1 MPKKNSRTPLSE
13 THPHLAE
20 EADGWDPKS
29 FHADGYSIR
38 KWKCK
43 IGHTYQ
49 VDIISRTRKNQ
60 GCPFCSGHRV
70 LAGFNDLATTNPE
83 LAKEIL
89 EGDPTKFTRGS
100 DTRFTWICV
109 KKHTWKT
116 SIGNRALRGTGCPIC
131 YEESRGFVSKQRREA
146 NIKKTNLKT
155 EYPEIALEAYGWDPQ
170 SVSSSSEEKLSWKCP
185 NGHIWTSKPY
195 YRTRKN
201 QKCKI
206 CSGQE
211 ILPGFNDLATLYPA
225 LAKQMLNDD
234 PSKVSRANQKKFKWV
249 CSNNH
254 QWEAT
259 VANRA
264 LRGSACPYC
273 SGSKILPGVND
284 LLTKSPQLALQA
296 HNWDPAQV
304 FANSHKKMKWKCK
317 LGHIFTASP
326 SARQADKTDGCRVCR
341 KIELQKGVNDLL
353 TTHPQVA
360 AEASGWDP
368 SLVFSGETKKRN
380 WMCEKGHQWLATPS
394 ARTKF
399 SQGKRIKKPTGCPVC
414 SNKKVVH
421 GINDLSTSHPE
432 LSIEAVGWSPE
443 KFTAG
448 SNKRKKWQC
457 SLGHTWLSS
466 INNRTRQNLG
476 CPYCS
481 NQKVLVGFNDFA
493 TTDSKLASQAYG
505 WNPQTLTRGSNKK
518 RKWKCQEGHVW
529 TAQLANRTGRGDGC
543 PTCAQSGFD
552 PNENAW
558 LYFLEHENWEMLQIG
573 ISNYPDDRIA
583 RHKSI
588 GWRLIELRGPSDG
601 FLTRDWESSILAM
614 LRANGADLSNEKIAG
629 RFDGYSEAW
638 SKNKFPAKSI
648 KELMQLTEEFEE
660 KKSVTNLSHRK
671 TKKDKN

>member
-1 MPKKNSRTPLSE
+1 
-13 THPHLAE
+13 
-20 EADGWDPKS
+20 
-29 FHADGYSIR
+29 
-38 KWKCK
+38 
-43 IGHTYQ
+43 
-49 VDIISRTRKNQ
+49 
-60 GCPFCSGHRV
+60 
-70 LAGFNDLATTNPE
+70 
-83 LAKEIL
+83 
-89 EGDPTKFTRGS
+89 
-100 DTRFTWICV
+100 
-109 KKHTWKT
+109 
-116 SIGNRALRGTGCPIC
+116 
-131 YEESRGFVSKQRREA
+131 
-146 NIKKTNLKT
+146 
-155 EYPEIALEAYGWDPQ
+155 
-170 SVSSSSEEKLSWKCP
+170 
-185 NGHIWTSKPY
+185 
-195 YRTRKN
+195 
-201 QKCKI
+201 
-206 CSGQE
+206 
-211 ILPGFNDLATLYPA
+211 
-225 LAKQMLNDD
+225 
-234 PSKVSRANQKKFKWV
+234 
-249 CSNNH
+249 
-254 QWEAT
+254 
-259 VANRA
+259 
-264 LRGSACPYC
+264 
-273 SGSKILPGVND
+273 
-284 LLTKSPQLALQA
+284 
-296 HNWDPAQV
+296 
-304 FANSHKKMKWKCK
+304 MKWKCK

-380 WMCEKGHQWLATPS
+380 WMCQKGHQWLATPS